1 MKKKLKWYSFRLRV
15 VVLAA
20 SLITLAVGYFAY
32 RCCVAVLL
40 LPMGEG
46 PAGPAVSAEH
56 FEKVWSEERVVLIG
70 VGDSVTRGL
79 GASARHTYFNL
90 LIKNDDEQYPDM
102 KGKSLGNVL
111 PRLEADNRAQDYSV
125 TVEHLERQLPKIE
138 VYPEDVKGVIVI
150 TSGGNDLIH
159 DYGRSEPKDGAMYGA
174 KYEQAAGWV
183 DNMKGRIRK
192 LVEGLGA
199 KFPGGCE
206 IFLANIYDP
215 TDGAS
220 DPEWVGLPKWKD
232 GSKIVGLA
240 NEKIAEVCAEY
251 ENVHLVDIHSEFLGH
266 GIHCL
271 EFWRKNY
278 RWGDATWWYFTN
290 LEDPNRRGYDAIRRL
305 FLSEMVKVLPGKLE
319 GLFSYKKE
327 GAGI

>member
-1 MKKKLKWYSFRLRV
+1 MKKNLKWYSFRLRV
-15 VVLAA
+15 GVLAA
-20 SLITLAVGYFAY
+20 SLIMLAAGYFVY
-32 RCCVAVLL
+32 RCCVGFLL

-46 PAGPAVSAEH
+46 PAGPAVSMEH
-56 FEKVWSEERVVLIG
+56 FEEVWTEESVVLIG
-70 VGDSVTRGL
+70 VGDSITRGL

-90 LIKNDDEQYPDM
+90 LVKNDDEQYPDM
-102 KGKSLGNVL
+102 KGRDLGSVL
-111 PRLEADNRAQDYSV
+111 PKLEAENFAQDYTV
-125 TVEHLERQLPKIE
+125 TAEHLESQLSKIE
-138 VYPEDVKGVIVI
+138 TYPEEVKGIIVI

-174 KYEQAAGWV
+174 RYEQATGWV
-183 DNMKGRIRK
+183 ENMKGRIK
-192 LVEGLGA
+192 GLVEGLTA

-206 IFLANIYDP
+206 IFLGNIYDP

-220 DPEWVGLPKWKD
+220 DPEWVGLPKWRD
-232 GSKIVGLA
+232 GSKILALA

-278 RWGDATWWYFTN
+278 RWGDAHWWYYTN

-305 FLSEMVKVLPGKLE
+305 FLVEMVKVLPAKLE
-319 GLFSYKKE
+319 RLFTYRT
-327 GAGI
+327 AWTGI